1 LAQSVRIVRIVC
13 TETIDERVDVM
24 SEMAEFPVDELR
36 ATEEVISPD
45 GEAERALIAAI
56 RALSLELS
64 VDGAC
69 GAALDAVEQM
79 FGARSSWIL
88 LQDPSTR
95 CLRMAARR
103 GVGSEA
109 YEDVSIP
116 LDHPAI
122 SALVCSE
129 RKVVFVPDVGAEL
142 RWFDAGRMHQSGL
155 SSLFMVPLLFRQ
167 RAVGVLALHAPR
179 FTETTPPQLIDIE
192 RLQAL
197 ATQIAIAFTNARLF
211 EASEQDRQR
220 LRALLREHRQLSG
233 QISHLERKIWDS
245 SAGGLIVGES
255 AAILETMNQ
264 ADLVA
269 RADTTVLVLGETG
282 SGKDLLARLIHQRS
296 RRASGPFI
304 AVNCAAL
311 PEHLVESEL
320 FGHERGAFTGAIARK
335 AGSFEIAHRGTIF
348 LDEIGDLP
356 PEAQAKLLRVLQ
368 DREVQRIGGARPIA
382 VDVRVVAAT
391 NHDLEKAIAAG
402 TFRTDL
408 FYRLSVFPIRTPALR
423 ERRDDIPLLA
433 RHFLRHFAR
442 KLGRPLEDFSGD
454 ALERLRS
461 YAWPGN
467 VRELQ
472 NVIERAAI
480 LSQGPVIETDALS
493 LPDDPPTP
501 SGFGDEAAMSSE
513 RVPRAAA
520 APSRTSQ
527 AIDELATLADAERRA
542 ILNALNATSWRISG
556 HGGAAERLA
565 MKPTTLH
572 AKMKKL
578 GIRRP
583 SPYVPAT
590 PA

>member
-1 LAQSVRIVRIVC
+1 
-13 TETIDERVDVM
+13 M
-24 SEMAEFPVDELR
+24 SEMAEFLVDELR

-64 VDGAC
+64 VEGAC
-69 GAALDAVEQM
+69 RAALDAVEQM

-88 LQDPSTR
+88 LQDPSSR

-103 GVGSEA
+103 GVGSEV
-109 YEDVSIP
+109 YQDVSIP
-116 LDHPAI
+116 LDHPAV

-129 RKVVFVPDVGAEL
+129 RKVVFIPDVRTEI
-142 RWFDAGRMHQSGL
+142 RWFDVSRMHESGL
-155 SSLFMVPLLFRQ
+155 RSLFMVPLLFRQ
-167 RAVGVLALHAPR
+167 RAVGVLALDAPR
-179 FTETTPPQLIDIE
+179 FTGTAPPQLIDVE

-197 ATQIAIAFTNARLF
+197 AAQIAIAFTNARLF

-220 LRALLREHRQLSG
+220 LRVLLREHRQLSG
-233 QISHLERKIWDS
+233 QISHLERNISDTS
-245 SAGGLIVGES
+245 GGGRIVGES
-255 AAILETMNQ
+255 AAIAETLRQ
-264 ADLVA
+264 AGLVA

-368 DREVQRIGGARPIA
+368 DREVQRIGGARPIPI
-382 VDVRVVAAT
+382 DVRVVAAT

-402 TFRTDL
+402 AFRTDL

-423 ERRDDIPLLA
+423 ERREDIALLA

-442 KLGRPLEDFSGD
+442 KLGRPIGDFSVD
-454 ALERLRS
+454 ALERLRN
-461 YAWPGN
+461 YPWPGN

-480 LSQGPVIETDALS
+480 LSQDPMVGAGALS
-493 LPDDPPTP
+493 LPDDPPT
-501 SGFGDEAAMSSE
+501 SRNVGDEAAVSIE
-513 RVPRAAA
+513 RIPSPAA
-520 APSRTSQ
+520 APSRTPVTL
-527 AIDELATLADAERRA
+527 DELATLADAERRA

-556 HGGAAERLA
+556 RGGAAEHLA

-572 AKMKKL
+572 ARMKKL

-583 SPYVPAT
+583 SPYVPT
-590 PA
+590 TSP